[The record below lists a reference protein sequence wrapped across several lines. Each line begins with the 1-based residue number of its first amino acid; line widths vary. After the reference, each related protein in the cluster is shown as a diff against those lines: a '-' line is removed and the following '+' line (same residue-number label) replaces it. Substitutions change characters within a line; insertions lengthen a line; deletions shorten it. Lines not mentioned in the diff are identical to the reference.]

1 MRSARD
7 AGRRQAQDPA
17 HLLAEEGHGH
27 DELEEEV
34 AAGEA
39 DGLEGEQ
46 LHVDHGAQRRP
57 RGFDGR
63 LPRGERCQWQMWV
76 KVINLKCP

>member
-1 MRSARD
+1 MAPSA
-7 AGRRQAQDPA
+7 G
-17 HLLAEEGHGH
+17 
-27 DELEEEV
+27 
-34 AAGEA
+34 
-39 DGLEGEQ
+39 
-46 LHVDHGAQRRP
+46 